1 MRNKPIKK
9 NRIIQILR
17 KINIHNLKSEKID
30 ISKSLGRILSKDISS
45 PINLPP
51 FNNSAVDGFALH
63 KSDISKVKKLKIKYR
78 VAAGDKKKVQL
89 RIGEV
94 ARIFTGAKMPEN
106 SSTVVM
112 QENTIFDNSKVKLL
126 KLPSFGENCRKLGED
141 IKKNKY
147 VLRSGEAISKTNISL
162 LAAVGQK
169 TIFVKKKIKIGFFT
183 SGNELKDPSDKIKN
197 SQIYNSNKYTLLSLL
212 KNESLVTKY
221 LGTLK
226 DTKKEVFKKLN
237 NNINKFSVII
247 TTGGASVG
255 EEDHLVKFIK
265 EKGKLFFWKIAIK
278 PGRPLAIGKVKNTII
293 ICLPGNPVSVFL
305 LFGMLIK
312 PFLLS
317 LCGSNFK
324 IPKSYKGKCNFEM
337 KKKTARMEWLR
348 VKTEKNAGK
357 DIILNKFSRQGS
369 GIISSIS
376 YADGIIEIPENVNR
390 IKKGDI
396 FDVYFFENLFN

>member
-141 IKKNKY
+141 IKK
-147 VLRSGEAISKTNISL
+147 TNM
-162 LAAVGQK
+162 
-169 TIFVKKKIKIGFFT
+169 F
-183 SGNELKDPSDKIKN
+183 
-197 SQIYNSNKYTLLSLL
+197 
-212 KNESLVTKY
+212 
-221 LGTLK
+221 
-226 DTKKEVFKKLN
+226 
-237 NNINKFSVII
+237 
-247 TTGGASVG
+247 
-255 EEDHLVKFIK
+255 
-265 EKGKLFFWKIAIK
+265 
-278 PGRPLAIGKVKNTII
+278 
-293 ICLPGNPVSVFL
+293 
-305 LFGMLIK
+305 
-312 PFLLS
+312 
-317 LCGSNFK
+317 
-324 IPKSYKGKCNFEM
+324 
-337 KKKTARMEWLR
+337 
-348 VKTEKNAGK
+348 
-357 DIILNKFSRQGS
+357 
-369 GIISSIS
+369 
-376 YADGIIEIPENVNR
+376 
-390 IKKGDI
+390 
-396 FDVYFFENLFN
+396 